1 MIGTVPEEGLGGAQ
15 ALPGQ
20 GNVVSLRG
28 GFASTTPLRV
38 LLVTEGTYPFHFGG
52 VSTWS
57 HSLIESLPD
66 IRFSLMALVGDRKLE
81 PQFAMPPNLDE
92 FLPVS
97 MWGTYDLLE
106 TRRDLSF
113 SEVRRRRKATT
124 ESTVEEGF
132 VPAFRSF
139 LDGLLREELAPKEMA
154 LSIADMHRFFL
165 KYDLDAAL
173 RSHAAWDVFGDVLQ
187 RHAGRFAR
195 RIGMESA
202 DYGLLELT
210 RSMQWIYRWLFPLA
224 RPIPRVDVVHAAM
237 AGLCTMVAV
246 AAKREHGAGFLL
258 TEHGIY
264 LREAYLAAARSHGG
278 WLLKMLQTSFARRMA
293 ELSYAW
299 ADQIAPVCSYNH
311 RWEVRVG
318 ATRDRLRTMYYGVD
332 STRFQPRPKTSIE
345 PVVSWVGRIDPL
357 KDIHTLLRAAAVVHA
372 ARPDVRFRLYGA
384 ALPGTEDYHRSCL
397 ALQHELGL
405 DEAVLFAGYI
415 GRSMDA
421 FNDSDV
427 VVMSSI
433 SEAVPFSILEAMLCA
448 RPVVATAVGGIPEQ
462 LGECGVLVEPRNPGQ
477 MGAAILALMN
487 DAAGRAEMGR
497 AARERALRMF
507 DMESFA
513 ADHRRAYRRIA
524 MRPRRRAYTVPKRAG
539 SRPSPRC
546 FAGATA
552 VTEAAA
558 AVHDLHT
565 SPPVDSL
572 EVAAL
577 MESTGITDQIAAVRY
592 GAADVFELADAALP
606 DLRSRQWIEAPGGDS
621 TEGVTGSLW
630 ARLRD
635 ATRVPLALVQAGLL
649 LAVILAF
656 AQFSGWPSDRVIA
669 LGLGM
674 TTGILLVSV
683 LIQALGRRASIYLGF
698 RDRASAVASVDL
710 LTVVAAA
717 VIAAIALA
725 IAVAAFFSSDAS
737 AANLEAFG
745 GGFATLAMIWVAA
758 AGPIVARA
766 PEWLVLALAAAV
778 GTIYAGHLWI
788 SPAAA
793 DFGLVA
799 AAAFGLAGAVVLVG
813 RRLSLRRRAGEKK
826 EKAMLPSP
834 GYLVHEAGPYLAY
847 SALYMSFFILP
858 HVLGWTAILAGRAD
872 GPAAI
877 ATMEH
882 WLTLGLPPLLMATGL
897 AEQAS
902 NAFWRRASEEQK
914 ATAGSS
920 PGDFGRAVLRNLYV
934 PQLARLTA
942 VLALAGLATWL
953 LIDSGI
959 AASVSAWLRPPDGF
973 AAAVLFAGTLVGFGL
988 LGWGLFNFTY
998 TLSLARPELAVKD
1011 LLPAIATALAVGIAF
1026 GFGAGFQY
1034 SVVGFAAGGLVLV
1047 LTSSRTT
1054 WGLLRSADYHYFASI

>member
-1 MIGTVPEEGLGGAQ
+1 MIRIVTEEGLGQAQ
-15 ALPGQ
+15 ALSGQ
-20 GNVVSLRG
+20 SNVVRPPG
-28 GFASTTPLRV
+28 GFASTAPLRV

-139 LDGLLREELAPKEMA
+139 LDGLLREELAAKEMG

-165 KYDLDAAL
+165 KYDLDSAL
-173 RSHAAWDVFGDVLQ
+173 RSHAAWDVFGDVVQ
-187 RHAGRFAR
+187 RHAGRFAKR
-195 RIGMESA
+195 VGLESA

-246 AAKREHGAGFLL
+246 AAKREQGAGFLL

-278 WLLKMLQTSFARRMA
+278 WLLKMLRTSFARRMA

-299 ADQIAPVCSYNH
+299 ADQIAPVCTYNH

-332 STRFQPRPKTSIE
+332 STRFEPQPKTSAE

-357 KDIHTLLRAAAVVHA
+357 KDIHTLLKAAAIVHS
-372 ARPDVRFRLYGA
+372 ARPDIRFRLYGA
-384 ALPGTEDYHRSCL
+384 ALPGAEDYHRSCL

-405 DEAVLFAGYI
+405 DEAVSFAGYI
-415 GRSMDA
+415 SRSMDA
-421 FNDSDV
+421 FNDSDL

-433 SEAVPFSILEAMLCA
+433 SEAVPYSILEAMLCA
-448 RPVVATAVGGIPEQ
+448 KPVVATAVGGIPEQ
-462 LGECGVLVEPRNPGQ
+462 LGKSGVLVEPRNPAQ

-487 DAAGRAEMGR
+487 DTARRTQIGL

-513 ADHRRAYRRIA
+513 TDHRRTYRRIA
-524 MRPRRRAYTVPKRAG
+524 TRPRRRAYAVPKAAGGHASGRSLAG
-539 SRPSPRC
+539 SVAATQA
-546 FAGATA
+546 AGA
-552 VTEAAA
+552 VR
-558 AVHDLHT
+558 DLHT

-577 MESTGITDQIAAVRY
+577 MESTGITDEVATERY
-592 GAADVFELADAALP
+592 GAADVFDLAAAALGS
-606 DLRSRQWIEAPGGDS
+606 LRSRQWHEMPGGDE
-621 TEGVTGSLW
+621 TEDGPGSRW
-630 ARLRD
+630 TRLRD
-635 ATRVPLALVQAGLL
+635 ATRVPLALIQAGLL
-649 LAVILAF
+649 LAVVLSF

-698 RDRASAVASVDL
+698 RDRASAVAAVDL
-710 LTVVAAA
+710 VTVVAAA
-717 VIAAIALA
+717 VIAAIVLG
-725 IAVAAFFSSDAS
+725 IVVAALFSSASSDAD
-737 AANLEAFG
+737 LKAFA
-745 GGFATLAMIWVAA
+745 GGFATLSLIWIAA
-758 AGPIVARA
+758 AGPIVARR
-766 PEWLVLALAAAV
+766 PEWLALAFAAGV
-778 GTIYAGHLWI
+778 GFIFAGRFLI
-788 SPAAA
+788 SPATA
-793 DFGLVA
+793 DFPLVA
-799 AAAFGLAGAVVLVG
+799 ASAFALAGGVVLAG
-813 RRLSLRRRAGEKK
+813 RRLSLRRKAGEKE
-826 EKAMLPSP
+826 EKAMLPST

-847 SALYMSFFILP
+847 SVLYMSFFVLP
-858 HVLGWTAILAGRAD
+858 HILGWTAMVARGVD

-877 ATMEH
+877 GTMEH
-882 WLTLGLPPLLMATGL
+882 WLTVGLPPLLIATAL

-902 NAFWRRASEEQK
+902 SAFWRRAAEVQK
-914 ATAGSS
+914 TTAGTS
-920 PGDFGRAVLRNLYV
+920 PGEFGRAVLRDLYV
-934 PQLARLTA
+934 PQVARLVV
-942 VLALAGLATWL
+942 VLALACLATWL
-953 LIDSGI
+953 LIDSGF
-959 AASVSAWLRPPDGF
+959 AASRSVWLGPPD
-973 AAAVLFAGTLVGFGL
+973 ALPAAVLFAGALVGFGL
-988 LGWGLFNFTY
+988 LGCGLFNFTY

-1011 LLPAIATALAVGIAF
+1011 LLPAIAIAVAVGIPF

-1034 SVVGFAAGGLVLV
+1034 SVVGFVAGGAALV
-1047 LTSSRTT
+1047 LTSSRTC
-1054 WGLLRSADYHYFASI
+1054 WRLLRSADYHYFASI